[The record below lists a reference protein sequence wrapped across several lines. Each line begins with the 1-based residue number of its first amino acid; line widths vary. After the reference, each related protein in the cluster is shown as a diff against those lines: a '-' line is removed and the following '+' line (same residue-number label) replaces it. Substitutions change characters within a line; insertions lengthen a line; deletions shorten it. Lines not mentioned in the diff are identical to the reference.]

1 MPQPNRTFRIFVSS
15 TFNDLKEERNAL
27 QLYVFPR
34 LRELCMQHGCR
45 FQAIDLRWGVREE
58 AALDHQAMK
67 ICLEEIK
74 RCQKTTPR
82 PNFIVLLGDRY
93 GWMPVPAEIPADEFE
108 EVERYLIDQADR
120 DFLHAWY
127 KRDENAISWKGRSV
141 DGIFI
146 LQSRETEFKD
156 TGRWDVVERRLR
168 KILRVASARA
178 NISEKQ
184 RYKYTTSAT
193 EQEIYSGALSPEL
206 RDAEKHIFCFFRNIT
221 NLEDLE
227 NDLEKSQP
235 DIYSPVAN
243 YVDQFTDCGKLCL
256 DAEAKQHLTS
266 LKETKLTS
274 KLPQNI
280 HRYAAVWKGSKI
292 TLDHIG
298 GLPPTLQDCLLLN
311 KIPNPP
317 LTLCVDVWRR
327 LSTVILNEIDTFKE
341 KNSVEQE
348 IHAHQAFGED
358 RAKFFIGRRPYLEA
372 IGKYKNGSNQQHL
385 VVTGEPGSGKSALMA
400 KAIDYATKEHQ
411 GAVCVSRFIGATPTS
426 SDGRSL
432 LESLCRQISRS
443 YNVNEAN
450 IPSDYRELVTAFQ
463 KCLSLARLEKP
474 LFIFLDALDQL
485 ADTDHAQSLIW
496 IPAELPEYVRFVVST
511 LPGQCLSI
519 LESKN
524 PEANRLTL
532 KPMTPD
538 EGSDLL
544 SVWLH
549 DAGRTLQDDQRK
561 EVLSNFVKSGLPLY
575 LKLVFEEAK
584 LWKSYSPRVQLSPDI
599 SGVIR
604 DLLKRLCADENHGE
618 IMVAR
623 SLGYLAAAKNGLTE
637 DEILDVLSLDEDV
650 FDDFTERAQHTP
662 PEPRLPAVIW
672 SRLFFDLEPYLMERK
687 ADGTNLMTF
696 YHNHFTEVV
705 HEKFLQDDVKRKRHE
720 SLAQYFD
727 KQLLW
732 IEKGE
737 EKHSNI
743 RKVSELPYQ
752 QIHGEIWD
760 NLEQTLSDLHF
771 IESKCAAGM
780 TYELIADFN
789 SAMNA
794 LPEAKIENTRALEQ
808 SEHIKKYTNDL
819 ITYAKGKSKEIRIP
833 ESVKPWSSERIRNEI
848 DATIN
853 NPSPLNRIIA
863 FSQFVKSESHGL
875 INFGFLPGFCLQQAY
890 NYTSSGPVHTV
901 VENVIRD
908 STSANIFLFKKEI
921 HRLPF
926 TPYPEQVKMFT
937 GHSSWVRDVKISLDG
952 KKALSGSSDG
962 TMRVWDLESGEYLK
976 VKTDKGLGNE
986 IDCVSCTPD
995 FKLAI
1000 AGGWNSILYL
1010 WNLESEE
1017 CLIKLKGHT
1026 DWITCSSITPDG
1038 KKAVSGSRDRTLR
1051 LWDLVDQKCIAK
1063 LEGHTAPIYGVS
1075 ITPDGKLAVS
1085 ASTDK
1090 TLRLWDLE
1098 KKNCIGKLEGHEKS
1112 VYSIS
1117 ITPDGKMGVSGSSDK
1132 TIRVWNLVNK
1142 ECIATLKGHRGWV
1155 RSTCITPD
1163 GKRALSGG
1171 WDGTVRLWDIEKNE
1185 CIRKFEGHADLIE
1198 AVSISADGRTV
1209 ISGGADK
1216 TMRVWNPVNGNSLGK
1231 IDGHTASIEEIAIS
1245 PHGTK
1250 IVSVSRDWTLRVW
1263 DGMDGYIPR
1272 ILGKHNNIVKSVCIS
1287 PDGLTAVS
1295 TSWDRSIKV
1304 WDLES
1309 EKLLKSLDGEPDKY
1323 GSIHISQDG
1332 RRIWDRTLRE
1342 WDLETG
1348 KCIREKQELA
1358 IDTEVLCSTP
1368 DQRLIVFG
1376 SLDKTIKVLDV
1387 EKRECIRTF
1396 ERKSGDITC
1405 IKVTPDG
1412 TRVVSG
1418 SKDRKLYVWDFKEGF
1433 RIHEL
1438 TGHTEGI
1445 SCLSISQNSKHAVS
1459 GSWDKSL
1466 RVWDLQTGK
1475 NIAVLPTNSEV
1486 TAISDIRDWGH
1497 FACGTHSGEVILL
1510 TLSDL
1515 QTIDITP
1522 TWIMSPKMRSI
1533 EALPTTAK
1541 VTIDLGNIFK

>member
-27 QLYVFPR
+27 QRYVFPR
-34 LRELCMQHGCR
+34 LRELCLQYGCR

-108 EVERYLIDQADR
+108 ELERYLTDNADR

-127 KRDENAISWKGRSV
+127 KRDENAISWEGKSV
-141 DGIFI
+141 EGIFI
-146 LQSRETEFKD
+146 LQARGTVYKD
-156 TGRWDVVERRLR
+156 LGRWDVVERRLR
-168 KILRVASARA
+168 KILGFASEKA
-178 NISEKQ
+178 NFSEKQ

-206 RDAEKHIFCFFRNIT
+206 SDAEEHIFCFFRNIT
-221 NLEDLE
+221 NLEVLE
-227 NDLEKSQP
+227 NDLEKSQF
-235 DIYSPVAN
+235 DTDSPAAN
-243 YVDQFTDCGKLCL
+243 YVDLFTDCGKWCL
-256 DAEAKQHLTS
+256 DLEAKQHLTS

-280 HRYAAVWKGSKI
+280 HRYSAVWKDSKI

-298 GLPPTLQDCLLLN
+298 RLPPNLKECLLLN
-311 KIPNPP
+311 KIHNPP
-317 LTLCVDVWRR
+317 LNLCVDVWRR
-327 LSTVILNEIDTFKE
+327 LSTVILDEINTLKE

-348 IHAHQAFGED
+348 IDVHQAFGED
-358 RAKFFIGRRPYLEA
+358 RAEIFIGRRPYLQA
-372 IGKYKNGSNQQHL
+372 IGKYINGSNQQPF
-385 VVTGEPGSGKSALMA
+385 VITGEPGSGKSALMA

-426 SDGRSL
+426 SDGRAI
-432 LESLCRQISRS
+432 LESLCRQISQS
-443 YNVNEAN
+443 YTVNQEN
-450 IPSDYRELVTAFQ
+450 IPSGYRELVTAFQ
-463 KCLSLARLEKP
+463 KCLSLARAEKP
-474 LFIFLDALDQL
+474 LLILLDALDQL
-485 ADTDHAQSLIW
+485 TNNDNARSLNW

-511 LPGQCLSI
+511 LPGQSLSI

-532 KPMTPD
+532 KPMKPV

-544 SVWLH
+544 AAWLH
-549 DAGRTLQDDQRK
+549 DAGRTLQNDQRK
-561 EVLSNFVKSGLPLY
+561 EVLSNFEKSGLPLY

-584 LWKSYSPRVQLSPDI
+584 LWKSYSQRVQLSQNI
-599 SGVIR
+599 SDVIG
-604 DLLKRLCADENHGE
+604 DLFKRLCANENHGE

-637 DEILDVLSLDEDV
+637 DEMLDVLSKDGDV
-650 FDDFTERAQHTP
+650 IDDFTERAQHTP
-662 PEPRLPAVIW
+662 PEPRLPAIIW
-672 SRLFFDLEPYLMERK
+672 SRLFFDIEPYLMERT

-696 YHNHFTEVV
+696 YHNQFAEVV
-705 HEKFLQDDVKRKRHE
+705 YAEYLHDDIKKKRHK

-732 IEKGE
+732 IEYGE

-752 QIHGEIWD
+752 QIHGEMWD
-760 NLEQTLSDLHF
+760 DLEQTLCDLHF
-771 IESKCAAGM
+771 IESKCMASM
-780 TYELIADFN
+780 TYELIADYN
-789 SAMNA
+789 SALNA
-794 LPEAKIENTRALEQ
+794 LAEAKIENNKALKQ
-808 SEHIKKYTNDL
+808 NDHIKKYTNDL
-819 ITYAKGKSKEIRIP
+819 IAHAKGKSKEIRIP

-848 DATIN
+848 DTTIN
-853 NPSPLNRIIA
+853 NPSPSNRIMA

-875 INFGFLPGFCLQQAY
+875 VNFCLLPGFCLQQAF
-890 NYTSSGPVHTV
+890 NYTSSGPVHAV
-901 VENVIRD
+901 VKKVMRD
-908 STSANIFLFKKEI
+908 SKSANIFLFKKEL

-926 TPYPEQVKMFT
+926 NPYPEQVKMFT
-937 GHSSWVRDVKISLDG
+937 GHSSWVRAVIISLDG

-962 TMRVWDLESGEYLK
+962 TIRVWDLESGEYLK
-976 VKTDKGLGNE
+976 VKTDKGLGNG
-986 IDCVSCTPD
+986 IDCVNCTPD
-995 FKLAI
+995 FKLAL
-1000 AGGWNSILYL
+1000 AGGWNSILYV

-1017 CLIKLKGHT
+1017 CPIKLKGHT
-1026 DWITCSSITPDG
+1026 DWITCLSITPDG

-1051 LWDLVDQKCIAK
+1051 LWDPVGQKCIAK
-1063 LEGHTAPIYGVS
+1063 LEGHTTPIYGVS

-1098 KKNCIGKLEGHEKS
+1098 KKICIGKLEGHEKS

-1132 TIRVWNLVNK
+1132 TIRVWDLVNK
-1142 ECIATLKGHRGWV
+1142 ECIATLKGHRGLV
-1155 RSTCITPD
+1155 RNTCITPD
-1163 GKRALSGG
+1163 GKWALSGG
-1171 WDGTVRLWDIEKNE
+1171 WDGTVRLWDIEKNK
-1185 CIRKFEGHADLIE
+1185 CLRKFEGHADLVE
-1198 AVSISADGRTV
+1198 AVSISADGRTA
-1209 ISGGADK
+1209 ISGGADN
-1216 TMRVWNPVNGNSLGK
+1216 TMRVWNLENGASYGK
-1231 IDGHTASIEEIAIS
+1231 IDGHTASIEGIAIS
-1245 PHGTK
+1245 TDGSK
-1250 IVSVSRDWTLRVW
+1250 IISASRDWTLRVW
-1263 DGMDGYIPR
+1263 DMADRYFPR
-1272 ILGKHNNIVKSVCIS
+1272 ILGKHNNIVKSVCVSSDSRI
-1287 PDGLTAVS
+1287 AVS
-1295 TSWDRSIKV
+1295 TGWDRSLKV

-1309 EKLLKSLDGEPDKY
+1309 EKLLRILDGEPDKH
-1323 GSIHISQDG
+1323 GSIHISLDG
-1332 RRIWDRTLRE
+1332 RRVWDRTLRE

-1348 KCIREKQELA
+1348 KCIREKQERP
-1358 IDTEVLCSTP
+1358 IDTEVLCTTP
-1368 DQRLIVFG
+1368 DERLIVFG

-1405 IKVTPDG
+1405 IKVTTDG

-1418 SKDRKLYVWDFKEGF
+1418 SKDRKLYVWDFKKGF
-1433 RIHEL
+1433 CIHQL

-1445 SCLSISQNSKHAVS
+1445 SCLSISQDSKHAVS

-1522 TWIMSPKMRSI
+1522 TWIMSPKMRKM